1 MSQVKM
7 KSTSTF
13 LFLFFWSS
21 LINHAQSQLPNS
33 NESIEKVIN
42 ISKKTFWVVN
52 SSDKRFLLDREGNK
66 MDFPKGQVYFANDG
80 EQHVLTG
87 IIDYDEGKTQ
97 YTLLQVLNN
106 RLKVKGTLDLVG
118 YWTSPLL
125 VDEQV
130 YLTNMWEGSGNMIK
144 VFDFELSEEFQIAPL
159 DGQFFQQLDYGQN
172 SSGVQAI
179 IQADSRVYLINRITN
194 NSTTKKELQIDQ
206 RISDTTF
213 GSSMILM

>member
-1 MSQVKM
+1 
-7 KSTSTF
+7 
-13 LFLFFWSS
+13 
-21 LINHAQSQLPNS
+21 
-33 NESIEKVIN
+33 
-42 ISKKTFWVVN
+42 
-52 SSDKRFLLDREGNK
+52 

-179 IQADSRVYLINRITN
+179 IHADSRVYLINRITN